1 MLEVQ
6 KYTDEE
12 IIYGLISAL
21 EYAIDLI
28 DQYEE
33 PRKKEC
39 GSSSVTRD
47 IINYVLIQSK
57 EHTKGKILK
66 SC

>member
-33 PRKKEC
+33 PRKK
-39 GSSSVTRD
+39 SVE
-47 IINYVLIQSK
+47 VLR
-57 EHTKGKILK
+57 
-66 SC
+66 